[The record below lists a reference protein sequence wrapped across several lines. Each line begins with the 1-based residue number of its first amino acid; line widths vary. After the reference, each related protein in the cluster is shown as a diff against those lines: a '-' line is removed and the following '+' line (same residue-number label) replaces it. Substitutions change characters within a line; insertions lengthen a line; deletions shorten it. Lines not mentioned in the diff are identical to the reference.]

1 MEWSK
6 LKKTNHKK
14 KRANYH
20 LHAFFIAPKRFATCH
35 SLDYNYDKNQA
46 SKPMT
51 DKKRQIDW
59 EKIELDY
66 RAGIKT
72 LREMEA
78 EYNISEGAIRKRA
91 KRDDWSRDLSGK
103 IKKQAEDLVRRSLV
117 RNEVRNSAEYKATEK
132 QVIDANAQ
140 AILEV
145 RLSHRKDINKAKNLM
160 NALLDELE
168 SQTIEK
174 DLYEQLGEMLRQ
186 DDEKGFDKLNDLYNK
201 VISMPNRVQ
210 SMQRLADTMK
220 TLITLEREAFNIGK
234 EPEKTAD
241 PLTELITTIA
251 KSNKSTFGVVADD
264 PEYEQ

>member
-1 MEWSK
+1 
-6 LKKTNHKK
+6 
-14 KRANYH
+14 
-20 LHAFFIAPKRFATCH
+20 
-35 SLDYNYDKNQA
+35 
-46 SKPMT
+46 MT
-51 DKKRQIDW
+51 KRQIDW

-72 LREMEA
+72 LRQIADEHSITHTSVRKKA
-78 EYNISEGAIRKRA
+78 EKEGW
-91 KRDDWSRDLSGK
+91 DRDLSAR
-103 IKKQAEDLVRRSLV
+103 IEKKAEILVSKS
-117 RNEVRNSAEYKATEK
+117 EVSKEVSNQKKVSEK
-132 QVIDANAQ
+132 QIIDANAQ

-160 NALLDELE
+160 NALLDELD
-168 SQTIEK
+168 SQTIERE
-174 DLYEQLGEMLRQ
+174 LYQQLGELLRQ
-186 DDEKGFDKLNDLYNK
+186 DDEKGIDKLNDFYHK
-201 VISMPNRVQ
+201 VISTPSRVQ

-264 PEYEQ
+264 PEYGEN

>member
-1 MEWSK
+1 
-6 LKKTNHKK
+6 
-14 KRANYH
+14 
-20 LHAFFIAPKRFATCH
+20 
-35 SLDYNYDKNQA
+35 
-46 SKPMT
+46 MT

-59 EKIELDY
+59 EAIELDY

-72 LREMEA
+72 LRQIADEHG
-78 EYNISEGAIRKRA
+78 ISNPAILKRA
-91 KRDDWSRDLSGK
+91 KRDGWVRDLSAK
-103 IKKQAEDLVRRSLV
+103 IEKQAEDLVRKSLV
-117 RNEVRNSAEYKATEK
+117 RSEVRNSPEYKATEK

-174 DLYEQLGEMLRQ
+174 DLYEQLGDMLRQ

-241 PLTELITTIA
+241 PLSELITAIT
-251 KSNKSTFGVVADD
+251 KTNKSTFGVVAAD

>member
-1 MEWSK
+1 
-6 LKKTNHKK
+6 
-14 KRANYH
+14 
-20 LHAFFIAPKRFATCH
+20 
-35 SLDYNYDKNQA
+35 
-46 SKPMT
+46 MT
-51 DKKRQIDW
+51 KRQIDW

-72 LREMEA
+72 LRQIA
-78 EYNISEGAIRKRA
+78 SEHDVAHSAIAKRA
-91 KRDDWSRDLSGK
+91 KRDDWSRDLSAK
-103 IKKQAEDLVRRSLV
+103 IEKKAEELVNKSLV
-117 RNEVRNSAEYKATEK
+117 NTEVNKERLATEK

-186 DDEKGFDKLNDLYNK
+186 DDERGFDKLNDLYNK

-234 EPEKTAD
+234 EVEKTAD

-264 PEYEQ
+264 PEYGE

>member
-1 MEWSK
+1 
-6 LKKTNHKK
+6 
-14 KRANYH
+14 
-20 LHAFFIAPKRFATCH
+20 
-35 SLDYNYDKNQA
+35 
-46 SKPMT
+46 MT
-51 DKKRQIDW
+51 KRQIDW

-72 LREMEA
+72 LRQIA
-78 EYNISEGAIRKRA
+78 SEHDVAHSAIAKRA
-91 KRDDWSRDLSGK
+91 KRDDWSRDLSAK
-103 IKKQAEDLVRRSLV
+103 IEKKAEELVNKSLV
-117 RNEVRNSAEYKATEK
+117 NTEVNKERLATEK

-140 AILEV
+140 AIVQV

-234 EPEKTAD
+234 EVEKTSD

-264 PEYEQ
+264 PEYGENK

>member
-1 MEWSK
+1 
-6 LKKTNHKK
+6 
-14 KRANYH
+14 
-20 LHAFFIAPKRFATCH
+20 
-35 SLDYNYDKNQA
+35 
-46 SKPMT
+46 MT
-51 DKKRQIDW
+51 KRQIDW

-72 LREMEA
+72 LRQIA
-78 EYNISEGAIRKRA
+78 SEHDVAHSAIAKRA
-91 KRDDWSRDLSGK
+91 KRDDWSRDLSAK
-103 IKKQAEDLVRRSLV
+103 IEKKAEELVNKSLV
-117 RNEVRNSAEYKATEK
+117 NTEVNKERLATEK

-160 NALLDELE
+160 NALLDELG
-168 SQTIEK
+168 SQTIERE
-174 DLYEQLGEMLRQ
+174 LYERLGEFLR
-186 DDEKGFDKLNDLYNK
+186 DEDEKGIDKLNDLYQR
-201 VISMPNRVQ
+201 VISTPSRVQ
-210 SMQRLADTMK
+210 SMQKLADTMK

-234 EPEKTAD
+234 EVEKTAD